1 MLGPQSAEQL
11 TDGWILVIYSF
22 CTVHFQHLFPCRWF
36 STFIFCALGIF
47 IIFLPRTLLLTRPTE
62 DYSWKLYVQLQRFSF
77 GETRMIAEYLSKTL
91 TNFLVDFKYTFGSNC
106 RIPCHFKAV
115 SLKELLTLICSY
127 PFYALFYLQWLSERQ
142 RVILYI
148 FYAVLSV
155 YQSGYV
161 DTQWLL
167 FKRYFL
173 SGYMDTWICSDK
185 VDTWIRSEWVSAY
198 ARIHL
203 FLGVALKWQGI

>member
-36 STFIFCALGIF
+36 SSCIFCALGIF
-47 IIFLPRTLLLTRPTE
+47 IIFLPRTLLLMRPTE

-91 TNFLVDFKYTFGSNC
+91 TNFLVPFKYTFGSNC

-115 SLKELLTLICSY
+115 SLKELLTLICTFLPSV
-127 PFYALFYLQWLSERQ
+127 ALRMTV
-142 RVILYI
+142 VILYA

-155 YQSGYV
+155 YQSGYA

-167 FKRYFL
+167 FKRYLL
-173 SGYMDTWICSDK
+173 SGYVDMRILSDK
-185 VDTWIRSEWVSAY
+185 VDTQIRSDWVSVFL
-198 ARIHL
+198 RIRVSTY
-203 FLGVALKWQGI
+203 F